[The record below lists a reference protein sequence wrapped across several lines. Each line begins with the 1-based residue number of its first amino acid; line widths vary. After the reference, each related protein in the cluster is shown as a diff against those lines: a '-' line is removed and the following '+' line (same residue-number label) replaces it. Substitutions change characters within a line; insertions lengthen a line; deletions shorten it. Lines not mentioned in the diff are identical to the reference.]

1 MLEQTEDIGLDL
13 ETARGLID
21 AVRERLQAA
30 LDGGANDEAARQL
43 KDRLE
48 RLSADVARIEGVLAG
63 QGAAVSD

>member
-1 MLEQTEDIGLDL
+1 MTDQIDDIGIDI

-30 LDGGANDEAARQL
+30 LDGATADDAARQL

-48 RLSADVARIEGVLAG
+48 RLSAGVAAI
-63 QGAAVSD
+63 